1 MNFQLKLNN
10 KKKKKKSKQPPKN
23 VFGGMDDDDT
33 EQVPTKRS
41 EDTRSSVNRAIQQE
55 QEAMRKR
62 AEQSMKRAAEE
73 QDGTSMY
80 DYDGAYEESHAPEKK
95 DSSTTDDPK
104 KSRYIGDLLQAAK
117 ERNYD
122 RDIAYE
128 RKMARDLEKEEAANE
143 DLQGKERFVTASY
156 KAKLQERK
164 LWQEKQDARDQQ
176 EDAASR
182 KGMAG
187 FYGNFSKNV
196 AMGASAPADSA
207 GDPDH
212 DEPSKKHTKPSF
224 LDGFEQGEPSRDS
237 SQQMI
242 STEQTTKTELDP
254 EQARLERR
262 KLREEKVARAR
273 ERYFQRQEEWKKDQ
287 SATTR

>member
-73 QDGTSMY
+73 QDGTSIY

-95 DSSTTDDPK
+95 DSSTTDPK

-128 RKMARDLEKEEAANE
+128 RKMARDLEKEEADNE

-207 GDPDH
+207 GDADH
-212 DEPSKKHTKPSF
+212 DEPFKKHTKPSF
-224 LDGFEQGEPSRDS
+224 LDGFEQGEPSKDS

-273 ERYFQRQEEWKKDQ
+273 ERYFQRQEEWKKEQ
-287 SATTR
+287 SVTTR